1 MLLSKPALR
10 KLTKDEMI
18 ALTLV
23 YQEKF
28 NSNLSNISKGLS
40 KLRGDFKKIESEW
53 SVSKNVNSRQCWGK

>member
-40 KLRGDFKKIESEW
+40 KKNSEW